1 MPNPL
6 EKDGGRRIQA
16 VEITLNIIH
25 VLQNEGQLGVT
36 EIANNLDH
44 SKSTIHS
51 HLRTLEDRKLIV
63 KEAGGYRLSL
73 KILDMAKNVQNQVG
87 NYDVIK
93 SQVDELVEETGEIVQ
108 FGIEEHGQVSYL
120 YKAKGEQSVETVS
133 QVGMR
138 QPMYSTS
145 LGKAIL
151 TYLPEDRT
159 EEIIQS
165 MEFEAKTSKTI
176 TSPDE
181 LYEELD
187 RIEDQGYAIDDE
199 ENINGLRCIA
209 APVRDGATVLGAISI
224 TGPSSRST
232 DERLHGEL
240 ADAVQRAANIIELN
254 TKFS

>member
-1 MPNPL
+1 MANTH
-6 EKDGGRRIQA
+6 KTDGGRRIQS
-16 VEITLNIIH
+16 VEIALNIID
-25 VLQNEGQLGVT
+25 VLQEEGQSGVT
-36 EIANNLDH
+36 DLARNLDH

-63 KEAGGYRLSL
+63 KKDAGYRLSL
-73 KILDMAKNVQNQVG
+73 QILSMAENVKNQVG

-93 SQVDELVEETGEIVQ
+93 SQVDELVDETGEIVQ
-108 FGIEEHGQVSYL
+108 FGIEEYGKVSYL
-120 YKAKGEQSVETVS
+120 HKAMGEQSVETVS

-165 MEFEAKTSKTI
+165 MEFEAKTSETI
-176 TSPDE
+176 TSPTE
-181 LYEELD
+181 LHEELN
-187 RIEDQGYAIDDE
+187 RIEENGYAIDDE

-209 APVRDGATVLGAISI
+209 TPVRDGETVLGAISI
-224 TGPSSRST
+224 TGPSSRVT

-240 ADAVQRAANIIELN
+240 AEAVQRAANIIELN